1 MESRTNDAC
10 EVMAVPGGVGV
21 VVTCEHA
28 SERMPEPWEWPAA
41 DRWLVGTHWAYD
53 IGAAE
58 LTRELVEDL
67 GGAAVLSRF
76 TRLLADPNRPEDSPT
91 LFRDVAEGHPVEL
104 NRDLAAQERERR
116 LFRLWRP
123 YHRTA
128 SEVVAASDTPVVLSV
143 HTFTP
148 VYEGEPREL
157 EVGVLFDTERGLA
170 EGVAEVLREA
180 GLRVALNEPYSG
192 REGLI
197 FAVDRH
203 ARANGRHAVELEVR
217 QDLAV
222 EEVFRRKLV
231 DALGPWLEGTID
243 RIGRV

>member
-1 MESRTNDAC
+1 M
-10 EVMAVPGGVGV
+10 VPGGAGI

-53 IGAAE
+53 IGAAD

-67 GGAAVLSRF
+67 GGVALLARF
-76 TRLLADPNRPEDSPT
+76 SRLLADPNRPEDSPT
-91 LFRDVAEGHPVEL
+91 LFRELAEGHPVEL
-104 NRDLAAQERERR
+104 NRDLSAEERERR
-116 LFRLWRP
+116 LFRLYRP

-128 SEVVAASDTPVVLSV
+128 SEVVAESDTPIVMSL

-157 EVGVLFDTERGLA
+157 EVGVLFDTEQELA
-170 EGVAEVLREA
+170 ESLAAALREV

-192 REGLI
+192 QQGLI
-197 FAVDRH
+197 FAVDQH
-203 ARANGRHAVELEVR
+203 ARAHGRHAVELEVR

-222 EEVFRRKLV
+222 EEVFRRRLV
-231 DALGPWLEGTID
+231 SALGPWLTEEI
-243 RIGRV
+243 RRLGRV